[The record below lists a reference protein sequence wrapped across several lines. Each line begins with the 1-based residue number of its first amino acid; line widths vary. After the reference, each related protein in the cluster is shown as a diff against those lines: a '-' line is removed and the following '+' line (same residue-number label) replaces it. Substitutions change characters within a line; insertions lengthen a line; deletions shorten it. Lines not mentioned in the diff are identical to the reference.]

1 MLMLAPESI
10 IILTSR
16 PSIFTLTF
24 GKSRDFS
31 PFKLNTYSSSPLSSI
46 LFIFGLMS
54 VLRVGIGFFVVDLPT
69 LEKCPTL

>member
-1 MLMLAPESI
+1 VEES
-10 IILTSR
+10 
-16 PSIFTLTF
+16 
-24 GKSRDFS
+24 G
-31 PFKLNTYSSSPLSSI
+31 YSSSPLSSI